1 MINQIILAGAS
12 DGLALGNMLF
22 VLLAFVVLML
32 LLKKFAWGPVVKMME
47 NRAEKVAH
55 DLDSAQEAR
64 EQAQA
69 DAAERAAQ
77 LQAARAE
84 ANSIIAD
91 AKTVAGKQRDQIIA
105 DAKTAAVATHEQA
118 TVQIEQER
126 TEAMATVK
134 RDVADLSVMI
144 AQKIIQKELKLDEQK
159 ALIDAYIDGLG
170 DK

>member
-118 TVQIEQER
+118 AVQIEQER